1 MHLISGRTLLFA
13 CGFSLGFNGFTQIYQ
28 EDVLGAG
35 FESKTINQPADYE
48 GKVTCT
54 LIRKKT
60 SEKPKKAVLYIHGFN
75 DYFFQREMAEQF
87 VARGYQFYALD
98 LRKYGRSWLPNQ
110 KLNNVRDLHEYT
122 ADIDTALALIRQETG
137 VPVLLAG
144 HSTGGLIVTL
154 YASEHQQDPK
164 FDAVFLNSP
173 FFDLNMPWLIE
184 ALVVPL
190 VSGTG
195 KKHPDKI
202 LKGGLTQWYG
212 LSLHKGAKGEWDY
225 NLTWKPHVVPPVNA
239 GWIRA
244 IHRAQKV
251 ARRGVEIRQP
261 VLVMHS
267 NASIRAKS
275 WTDALFDADAVLN
288 YKDIR
293 RYAKRIEGPCTIIS
307 IDKGM
312 HDLVL
317 SRAAVRVVVYR
328 QLFDWLSFVSIQS
341 KD

>member
-1 MHLISGRTLLFA
+1 MHLIPGRLLLLAAA
-13 CGFSLGFNGFTQIYQ
+13 CFLCLNGSAQAYQ
-28 EDVLGAG
+28 ADVLDAG
-35 FESKTINQPADYE
+35 FESQTIAQPDDYE

-54 LIRKKT
+54 LIRKRT
-60 SEKPKKAVLYIHGFN
+60 LEKPAKAVLYIHGFN

-87 VARGYQFYALD
+87 IARGYQFYALD

-137 VPVLLAG
+137 APVLLAG

-154 YASEHQQDPK
+154 YAAEHQQNPK
-164 FDAVFLNSP
+164 FNAIFLNSP
-173 FFDLNMPWLIE
+173 FFDMHMPWLIE
-184 ALVVPL
+184 SLGVPL
-190 VSGTG
+190 VSGMG

-212 LSLHKGAKGEWDY
+212 LSLHKDAKGEWDY
-225 NLTWKPHVVPPVNA
+225 KLAWKPHAVPPVNA
-239 GWIRA
+239 GWLRA
-244 IHRAQKV
+244 VHKAQQTIQ
-251 ARRGVEIRQP
+251 RGVTIRQA

-275 WTDALFDADAVLN
+275 WTDRLFEADAVLN
-288 YKDIR
+288 YRDIH
-293 RYAKRIEGPCTIIS
+293 RYAKKIEGPCTIIS

-317 SRAAVRVVVYR
+317 SRPEVRTSVYS
-328 QLFDWLSFVSIQS
+328 QLFDWLRNFNKV
-341 KD
+341 